1 METDISI
8 SEKRKT
14 DRQIWRGEEGGRQ
27 ADRQIRR
34 GRKGEM
40 DREREGE
47 RDVYQKQKHIHMKN
61 DTDVYRN

>member
-40 DREREGE
+40 DRERERE
-47 RDVYQKQKHIHMKN
+47 MFI
-61 DTDVYRN
+61 RNKSTFI